1 MITEIFFDIE
11 TKKLFSDLETLDP
24 GGLGV
29 SIVSVLYRTLDES
42 YTIISE
48 TMKSFWEKEIPDM
61 WSLFDGADRIIG
73 FNSKNF
79 DIPVLA
85 PLAPERFAKLPHF
98 DMLEHI
104 KSVLGRRISLDAL
117 SAQTLGHH
125 KSDKSLNAVIYWNRG
140 DNESLAKLKEYCQ
153 MDVAITRDLYDFVQK
168 NGYLKYLDKW
178 NTIQTIQLDFSYPKQ
193 PNTNQMGLF

>member
-1 MITEIFFDIE
+1 MITEVFFDIE

-29 SIVSVLYRTLDES
+29 SIVSVYHRTFDDS
-42 YTIISE
+42 GAIVSQ

-61 WSLFDGADRIIG
+61 WSLFDNADRIIG

-85 PLAPERFAKLPHF
+85 PFAPEGFSKLPHF

-117 SAQTLGHH
+117 SAQTLGRH
-125 KSDKSLNAVIYWNRG
+125 KSDKSLNAVLYWNRG
-140 DNESLAKLKEYCQ
+140 DEESLAKLKEYCQ

-168 NGYLKYLDKW
+168 NGHLKYLDKW
-178 NTIQTIQLDFSYPKQ
+178 NTIQKIFLDFSYPN
-193 PNTNQMGLF
+193 PPDSDQMGLF